1 MFFRVLKA
9 RAYDRCSE
17 RKRDV
22 SHEHEYVNGKSFR
35 FLGCLKV
42 TLGDKNS
49 VDTDGL
55 FLFLTVKEKKE
66 ELKKQTVEHWFDKIW
81 EKEIGSVCREMH
93 RYFEKEIYL
102 FRRFVSA
109 P

>member
-1 MFFRVLKA
+1 M
-9 RAYDRCSE
+9 
-17 RKRDV
+17 KRDV